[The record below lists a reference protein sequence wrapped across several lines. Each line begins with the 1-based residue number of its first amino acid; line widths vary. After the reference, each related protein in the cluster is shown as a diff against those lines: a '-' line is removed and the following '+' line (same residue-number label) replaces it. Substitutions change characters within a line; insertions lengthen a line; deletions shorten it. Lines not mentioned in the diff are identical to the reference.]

1 MKGSKS
7 EKNNQE
13 RSVQRGKRYSPGV
26 REKILKDVEH
36 LGVGGAARENGCTAW
51 TIYSWLKKKRLEQ
64 EKDKLMP
71 CIKKKEEM
79 SKRGNQKAKDR
90 DTAIIG
96 MWRKHPGLG
105 PSQIRNQ
112 LRRESGIKTSVNTV
126 RSVMEEHGYVLPK
139 VKRKEHTGSYEA
151 VRPRHLYH
159 LDFYHFYV
167 HRLKQCVLFIL
178 DDYSRFI
185 SGWTMIAGEKAD
197 PVINTFEQTVA
208 RYGKPEIVMSDGGSA
223 FHSWK
228 GVGKYSR
235 LLEEYGIDHWVTREA
250 AVNGKVEA
258 LNGSFQK
265 ELIRQVEFADRDDA
279 LRQIG
284 AWVRHYNFQRTHQA
298 LGGLLVPGDRFMG
311 CVEETLRR
319 IEEGQ
324 GGNPLDIISPQN
336 RALELF
342 RVISEGGSPKVY
354 LMGQKIL
361 G

>member
-1 MKGSKS
+1 MEENKKKIS
-7 EKNNQE
+7 
-13 RSVQRGKRYSPGV
+13 RRGKRYSPA
-26 REKILKDVEH
+26 EKERILKESES
-36 LGVGGAARENGCTAW
+36 LGVTEAARTNGCTGW
-51 TIYSWLKKKRLEQ
+51 TIYMWRKKKKLEE
-64 EKDKLMP
+64 EKSKLMP
-71 CIKKKEEM
+71 SVKKQDEM
-79 SKRGNQKAKDR
+79 KNEKTQKANDR
-90 DTAIIG
+90 DEAIIN
-96 MWRKHPGLG
+96 MWRKHPSLG
-105 PSQIRNQ
+105 PSQIKNQ
-112 LRRESGIKTSVNTV
+112 LRREAGLKTSISTV
-126 RSVMEEHGYVLPK
+126 RLVMEEHGYVLPK
-139 VKRKEHTGSYEA
+139 VKQKEHTGKYES

-159 LDFYHFYV
+159 LDFYHFHV

-185 SGWTMIAGEKAD
+185 SGWTMVAGETAD
-197 PVINTFEQTVA
+197 SVIKTFEETVA

-228 GVGKYSR
+228 GVGRFTR
-235 LLEEYGIDHWVTREA
+235 LLEEYGVDHWVTREA

-258 LNGSFQK
+258 LNSSFQK
-265 ELIRQVEFADRDDA
+265 ELIRRVEFADRDDA

-284 AWVRHYNFQRTHQA
+284 SWVRHYNFQRTHQA

-324 GGNPLDIISPQN
+324 GGNPLDIVSPQN

-342 RVISEGGSPKVY
+342 RVISEGGTPKVF

>member
-1 MKGSKS
+1 
-7 EKNNQE
+7 
-13 RSVQRGKRYSPGV
+13 
-26 REKILKDVEH
+26 
-36 LGVGGAARENGCTAW
+36 
-51 TIYSWLKKKRLEQ
+51 
-64 EKDKLMP
+64 
-71 CIKKKEEM
+71 
-79 SKRGNQKAKDR
+79 
-90 DTAIIG
+90 
-96 MWRKHPGLG
+96 
-105 PSQIRNQ
+105 
-112 LRRESGIKTSVNTV
+112 
-126 RSVMEEHGYVLPK
+126 
-139 VKRKEHTGSYEA
+139 
-151 VRPRHLYH
+151 
-159 LDFYHFYV
+159 
-167 HRLKQCVLFIL
+167 
-178 DDYSRFI
+178 
-185 SGWTMIAGEKAD
+185 
-197 PVINTFEQTVA
+197 
-208 RYGKPEIVMSDGGSA
+208 
-223 FHSWK
+223 
-228 GVGKYSR
+228 VGKYSR